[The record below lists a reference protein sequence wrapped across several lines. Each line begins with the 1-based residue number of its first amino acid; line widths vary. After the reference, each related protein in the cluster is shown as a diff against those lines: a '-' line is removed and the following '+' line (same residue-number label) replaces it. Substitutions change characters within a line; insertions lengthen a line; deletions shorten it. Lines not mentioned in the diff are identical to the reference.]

1 LYTSFLFADAHRQ
14 RSRSASVARSKGISK
29 VVEAHRQIKLAS
41 GKFEMEL

>member
-29 VVEAHRQIKLAS
+29 VADAHRQINLAS

>member
-29 VVEAHRQIKLAS
+29 VADAHRQIKLAS
-41 GKFEMEL
+41 GNFEMEL